1 VTTPAMF
8 ITVDGTR
15 HDIAT
20 PFDGADHATIKG
32 ELKQCPKCRAHDTF
46 GVRGK
51 GARIA
56 PDDRAYEADG
66 YTTCC
71 GAYLGT
77 IRVEP
82 STIFGLREDESV
94 LYGRVRVY

>member
-1 VTTPAMF
+1 MTTPAMF

-51 GARIA
+51 GVRIA

-66 YTTCC
+66 YTTCVRTPDVWVKVAVNRIP
-71 GAYLGT
+71 GLGK
-77 IRVEP
+77 VA
-82 STIFGLREDESV
+82 S
-94 LYGRVRVY
+94 